1 MKIKG
6 VIIPDGLRDL
16 TYQFIKGII
25 SVFDKEQKLNSLD
38 SLSLYI
44 LAGNFDNYLEC
55 EEQIKKNGLVTVSD
69 RGNESLSPY
78 AIQQQKLQSSII
90 TILKEMGLTLGSRS
104 KIKAIDSN
112 DETSPL
118 LAFLNR

>member
-1 MKIKG
+1 MKYKSITL
-6 VIIPDGLRDL
+6 PDGLKDL
-16 TYQFIKGII
+16 TYHFMKGII
-25 SVFDKEQKLNSLD
+25 NTFDKEKKLNNLD
-38 SLSLYI
+38 ALSLYL
-44 LAGNFDNYLEC
+44 LAGNVNSYLEC
-55 EEQIKKNGLVTVSD
+55 EEKIVENGMVIISD

-112 DETSPL
+112 DEVSPL
-118 LAFLNR
+118 LAFLNK

>member
-25 SVFDKEQKLNSLD
+25 NVFDKEQKLNSLD

-69 RGNESLSPY
+69 RCNESLSPY

-112 DETSPL
+112 DEVSPL
-118 LAFLNR
+118 LAFLNK

>member
-25 SVFDKEQKLNSLD
+25 NVFDKEQKLNSLD

-55 EEQIKKNGLVTVSD
+55 EEQIKKNGLVTISD

-78 AIQQQKLQSSII
+78 AVQQQKLQSSII

-104 KIKAIDSN
+104 KIKAIDNN
-112 DETSPL
+112 DEVSPL
-118 LAFLNR
+118 LAFLNK

>member
-25 SVFDKEQKLNSLD
+25 NVFDKEQKLNSLD

-55 EEQIKKNGLVTVSD
+55 EEQIKKNGLVTISD

>member
-25 SVFDKEQKLNSLD
+25 TVFDKEQKLNSLD
-38 SLSLYI
+38 ALSLYL

-55 EEQIKKNGLVTVSD
+55 EENIRKNGLVTISD

-78 AIQQQKLQSSII
+78 AVQQQKLQSSII

-112 DETSPL
+112 DEVSPL
-118 LAFLNR
+118 LAFLNK

>member
-25 SVFDKEQKLNSLD
+25 NVFDKEQKLNSLD

-55 EEQIKKNGLVTVSD
+55 DEQIIKNGLVTVSD
-69 RGNESLSPY
+69 RGN
-78 AIQQQKLQSSII
+78 
-90 TILKEMGLTLGSRS
+90 
-104 KIKAIDSN
+104 
-112 DETSPL
+112 
-118 LAFLNR
+118 